1 MSQNHRRITS
11 RNTFFINII
20 IFINNPTVGTVLT
33 ERYTGLL
40 GEPQFGVHRSQA
52 CQEGCKD
59 LESEQCADPA
69 SLGKPLDHIV
79 QDQLSLDCSA
89 TKSCHPG
96 RAAAPAAS
104 APLWRHLTRL
114 VALFVAP
121 PPLLWR
127 PSPSPSWTPASLSF
141 PRLPLTCLVATPA
154 LVVILA
160 PCPSLCSRRSSV
172 L

>member
-79 QDQLSLDCSA
+79 QDQLSLTAQRPRAA
-89 TKSCHPG
+89 TPDE
-96 RAAAPAAS
+96 AAAPAAS
-104 APLWRHLTRL
+104 STTVAAPHSP
-114 VALFVAP
+114 VALFVVTASTAVAALALPRGHPCLVVVPQAP
-121 PPLLWR
+121 S
-127 PSPSPSWTPASLSF
+127 SPARGYPCPQLSF
-141 PRLPLTCLVATPA
+141 LPVPLTV
-154 LVVILA
+154 
-160 PCPSLCSRRSSV
+160 
-172 L
+172 